1 MGEGPGFF
9 PNRQKGPVTPP
20 LPMPGPPAGGAGGQR
35 CLREGEEGPSLPA
48 HHHQPGSDQQR
59 GEGESPP
66 AAGRSDSGPGAARLK
81 SGGGTED
88 VQVITEELNRQGLA
102 YVWGLMGLPGG
113 LARIII
119 DSGNLVGDVVSEEFA
134 RQANL
139 AGEPCQKDI
148 ETAAAAGKMQIIGRC
163 YPIRLRIAGIGT
175 PFEIQPWI
183 VRGMKNAV
191 NLGQLFLSRHNAH
204 LTFMEGKVSLQIG
217 GSEVQYTWRRK
228 CTGGSTDKQT
238 KFWLP
243 PDPRTELRQKRGRVP
258 GRLCFPLGSGRG
270 CWRTLSVTNDQEMER
285 GNHPGGRSGAA
296 PPAGRATGEE
306 EPWTEIH
313 PRWREPPQG
322 GGRAAGG
329 DKGAGATGGSGP
341 RA

>member
-1 MGEGPGFF
+1 M
-9 PNRQKGPVTPP
+9 
-20 LPMPGPPAGGAGGQR
+20 
-35 CLREGEEGPSLPA
+35 
-48 HHHQPGSDQQR
+48 
-59 GEGESPP
+59 
-66 AAGRSDSGPGAARLK
+66 
-81 SGGGTED
+81 
-88 VQVITEELNRQGLA
+88 
-102 YVWGLMGLPGG
+102 
-113 LARIII
+113 
-119 DSGNLVGDVVSEEFA
+119 VSEEFA

-191 NLGQLFLSRHNAH
+191 NLGQLFLSRNNAH

-217 GSEVQYTWRRK
+217 GGEVYLEEK
-228 CTGGSTDKQT
+228 GYSGID
-238 KFWLP
+238 
-243 PDPRTELRQKRGRVP
+243 GRVDEVP
-258 GRLCFPLGSGRG
+258 AAAGSWERAWTALLSHRERERLLGRQPRVVICPLEEASRH
-270 CWRTLSVTNDQEMER
+270 RHPETER
-285 GNHPGGRSGAA
+285 GSHLGGRPGEG
-296 PPAGRATGEE
+296 PQTGMATGQE

-313 PRWREPPQG
+313 PRWKEPPLG

-329 DKGAGATGGSGP
+329 DKESGATGGSGP